1 MITLKIRENI
11 NEAIEMIKNGELD
24 NEIKDYIID
33 VMSTD
38 KTLDMNKAEMLFDL
52 ALLDDYDTTILTVG
66 GSLSAN
72 DYFSL
77 NDAEKLLNNI
87 LALQVKCIY
96 KDIMGTKLF

>member
-11 NEAIEMIKNGELD
+11 NEAIKMIKNGELD

-87 LALQVKCIY
+87 LALQVQCIY
-96 KDIMGTKLF
+96 KDIMATKFF